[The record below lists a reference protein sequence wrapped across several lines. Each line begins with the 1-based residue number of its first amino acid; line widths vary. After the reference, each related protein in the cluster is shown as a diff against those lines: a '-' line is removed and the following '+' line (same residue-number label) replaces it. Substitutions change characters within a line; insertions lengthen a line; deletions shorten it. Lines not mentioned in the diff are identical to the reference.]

1 MERLRF
7 CMVTT
12 FYPPWNFGGDG
23 IGIQRFSRALVRR
36 GHDVTVLLDTDAY
49 RVLSRGNEPPAPESD
64 EGVRIVP
71 LRSGLGRLSLLLTQQ
86 TGRPVVHG
94 GRIAEFLGDGT
105 FDVINY
111 HNISLVGGPGVLGI
125 GRAPVKIYMAHEH
138 WLVCESHVLWRHLRE
153 PCTGR
158 ECLRCVLH
166 YRRPPQIWRRTG
178 LLERELGHVDAF
190 IAMSEYSRRMHKQ
203 FGFPR
208 DMEVVNYFLPDL
220 TPEELAVAPAN
231 GAGAAADDEADTPPQ
246 DRPYFLFV
254 GRLEKLKGLDD
265 VIPVFRETPDVDLLI
280 AGDGEYGAVL
290 RGIGE
295 GIPNV
300 KFLGRIPF
308 ENLAR
313 LYRHARAL
321 IVPSVG
327 PETFGIILIESFRQG
342 TPVIARRRGPFP
354 EIVERCDGGELF
366 ETPQELV
373 AAMRRIQQDPE
384 RRSRMAANAR
394 EGFVKHWAES
404 AVIPK
409 YLDVVRR
416 AAAAKG
422 QTDIARKLEP

>member
-1 MERLRF
+1 
-7 CMVTT
+7 
-12 FYPPWNFGGDG
+12 
-23 IGIQRFSRALVRR
+23 
-36 GHDVTVLLDTDAY
+36 
-49 RVLSRGNEPPAPESD
+49 
-64 EGVRIVP
+64 
-71 LRSGLGRLSLLLTQQ
+71 
-86 TGRPVVHG
+86 
-94 GRIAEFLGDGT
+94 
-105 FDVINY
+105 
-111 HNISLVGGPGVLGI
+111 
-125 GRAPVKIYMAHEH
+125 
-138 WLVCESHVLWRHLRE
+138 
-153 PCTGR
+153 
-158 ECLRCVLH
+158 
-166 YRRPPQIWRRTG
+166 
-178 LLERELGHVDAF
+178 
-190 IAMSEYSRRMHKQ
+190 MHRK

-220 TPEELAVAPAN
+220 TPEELAAPA
-231 GAGAAADDEADTPPQ
+231 GAGPAGGDAGAPGE
-246 DRPYFLFV
+246 RPYFLFV

-308 ENLAR
+308 EELAR
-313 LYRHARAL
+313 LYRHACAL
-321 IVPSVG
+321 IVPSLG

-373 AAMRRIQQDPE
+373 AAMRRIRQDPG
-384 RRSRMAANAR
+384 RRSRLAANAR
-394 EGFVKHWAES
+394 EGFVKHWTES
-404 AVIPK
+404 AVIPR

-422 QTDIARKLEP
+422 HTEIVRKLEP

>member
-1 MERLRF
+1 
-7 CMVTT
+7 
-12 FYPPWNFGGDG
+12 
-23 IGIQRFSRALVRR
+23 
-36 GHDVTVLLDTDAY
+36 
-49 RVLSRGNEPPAPESD
+49 
-64 EGVRIVP
+64 
-71 LRSGLGRLSLLLTQQ
+71 
-86 TGRPVVHG
+86 
-94 GRIAEFLGDGT
+94 
-105 FDVINY
+105 
-111 HNISLVGGPGVLGI
+111 
-125 GRAPVKIYMAHEH
+125 
-138 WLVCESHVLWRHLRE
+138 
-153 PCTGR
+153 
-158 ECLRCVLH
+158 
-166 YRRPPQIWRRTG
+166 
-178 LLERELGHVDAF
+178 VDAF
-190 IAMSEYSRRMHKQ
+190 IAMSEYSRRMHRE

-208 DMEVVNYFLPDL
+208 DMDVVNYFLPDL
-220 TPEELAVAPAN
+220 TPEEMAAP
-231 GAGAAADDEADTPPQ
+231 GGAAAGGTAAASGVAPGGRSPAPPPQ

-265 VIPVFRETPDVDLLI
+265 VLPVFRETPDVDLLI

-290 RGIGE
+290 RRIAE

-308 ENLAR
+308 EDLAA
-313 LYRHARAL
+313 LYRHAQAL

-373 AAMRRIQQDPE
+373 AAMRRIRQDPG
-384 RRSRMAANAR
+384 RRSRLAANAR

-404 AVIPK
+404 AVIPR

-422 QTDIARKLEP
+422 HTDIVRKLEP